1 MYGGVTYNTED
12 KKVSQYLT
20 YGNQEV
26 MITGFEIKTA
36 TTGSKQV
43 TFKME
48 GPCAEPGFTPHQEA
62 QFGGRIGK
70 VRFSSYFQDGSQ
82 GAQDFQR
89 DIQVIADK
97 LGLKDKIVTITAK
110 SLEEYVEKVVSLLG
124 GKSFY
129 LSITGEEY
137 AREGKQP
144 GILLG
149 KRRYGFAASIAEGL
163 THLKPFDKTSP
174 YDYKP
179 LVVADRE
186 PVAVGGDIPASALD
200 LPF

>member
-12 KKVSQYLT
+12 KKISQYLT

-36 TTGSKQV
+36 STGSKQV
-43 TFKME
+43 TFKLE
-48 GPCAEPGFTPHQEA
+48 GPCTEPGFTPHQDA
-62 QFGGRIGK
+62 QFNGRIGK
-70 VRFSSYFQDGSQ
+70 VKFSSYFKDGSQ
-82 GAQDFQR
+82 GAQDFQK

-97 LGLKDKIVTITAK
+97 LGLKDKIVTITAN

-124 GKSFY
+124 GKPFY
-129 LSITGEEY
+129 MSITGEEY

-144 GILLG
+144 GVVLG

-163 THLKPFDKTSP
+163 THLKPFDKTSS
-174 YDYKP
+174 YDFKP
-179 LVVADRE
+179 LTLADAE
-186 PVAVGGDIPASALD
+186 PIAAGRDIPASALG

>member
-36 TTGSKQV
+36 ATGSKQV

-48 GPCAEPGFTPHQEA
+48 GPCTEPGFTPHQEA

-70 VRFSSYFQDGSQ
+70 VRFSSYFKDGSQ

-97 LGLKDKIVTITAK
+97 LGLKDKIVTITAS

-129 LSITGEEY
+129 LSVTGEEY

-144 GILLG
+144 GIILG
-149 KRRYGFAASIAEGL
+149 KRRYGFAASIAEGIN
-163 THLKPFDKTSP
+163 HLKAFDKANP

-179 LVVADRE
+179 LAVADAE
-186 PVAVGGDIPASALD
+186 PIPVNGEIPVGSID

>member
-12 KKVSQYLT
+12 KKISQYLT

-36 TTGSKQV
+36 STGSKQV
-43 TFKME
+43 TFKLE
-48 GPCAEPGFTPHQEA
+48 GPCTEPGFTPHQDA
-62 QFGGRIGK
+62 QFNGRIGK
-70 VRFSSYFQDGSQ
+70 VRFSSYFKDGSQ
-82 GAQDFQR
+82 GAQDFQK

-97 LGLKDKIVTITAK
+97 LGLKDKIVTITAN

-129 LSITGEEY
+129 MSITGEEY

-144 GILLG
+144 GVVLG

-163 THLKPFDKTSP
+163 AHLKPFDKTSP
-174 YDYKP
+174 YDFKP
-179 LVVADRE
+179 LTLADAE
-186 PVAVGGDIPASALD
+186 PIAAGGDIPASALD